1 MSELSHEPVLKE
13 FPDAQWDEAACAL
26 IAPAGKARAMAQWL
40 LGQGVDYCSNVTGVD
55 YLEAEVKEKVTNEAG
70 EVVVKVLA
78 QAYALSL

>member
-26 IAPAGKARAMAQWL
+26 IAPAGKAREMAQWL

-55 YLEAEVKEKVTNEAG
+55 
-70 EVVVKVLA
+70 
-78 QAYALSL
+78 